1 MKILLIKKDIVD
13 NETLNKG
20 IALVKVEALK
30 IGLTLDFTIKE
41 TTQTFSSMPDGHG
54 HTIVS
59 PTQIFQEGVRQG
71 YVFEEDALVCL
82 VYDWTKVIPR
92 PTNPHMGGLSM
103 QIPVQFYLTFDS
115 VFMQFFLH
123 ELSHYYLLKNGA
135 PDLTHNY
142 SPEFG
147 QKPRHE
153 WYLHLIKPYVKQS
166 PITPPVVVP
175 PVVPP
180 VKGYRHFS
188 ERESKN
194 MTTEF
199 MLFAD
204 ELRHRL
210 GWSLADSSP
219 RGSFRT
225 PAENKLAGGVSNSA
239 HLKGKAKDWRII
251 EGAKKYQFI
260 EEAQKLAKEKG
271 KIIGIG
277 AGDNFCHL
285 DVGHRTENTVW
296 NYRQLKD

>member
-103 QIPVQFYLTFDS
+103 QIPVQFYLTFDN

-153 WYLHLIKPYVKQS
+153 WYLHLIKPYVKKS

-175 PVVPP
+175 PIVTPTPETRWKHFKLTERTGSMGTIADLDPNFVDKIDKAREFAGIPFSINS
-180 VKGYRHFS
+180 GYRTVAFNAS
-188 ERESKN
+188 IGGSV
-194 MTTEF
+194 T
-199 MLFAD
+199 
-204 ELRHRL
+204 
-210 GWSLADSSP
+210 SP
-219 RGSFRT
+219 HINRT
-225 PAENKLAGGVSNSA
+225 AVDVRARNWLEVRKIV
-239 HLKGKAKDWRII
+239 
-251 EGAKKYQFI
+251 EGAMKS
-260 EEAQKLAKEKG
+260 G
-271 KIIGIG
+271 IIGITVYT
-277 AGDNFCHL
+277 NSLHVHL
-285 DVGHRTENTVW
+285 DMKSERLEV
-296 NYRQLKD
+296 KSK